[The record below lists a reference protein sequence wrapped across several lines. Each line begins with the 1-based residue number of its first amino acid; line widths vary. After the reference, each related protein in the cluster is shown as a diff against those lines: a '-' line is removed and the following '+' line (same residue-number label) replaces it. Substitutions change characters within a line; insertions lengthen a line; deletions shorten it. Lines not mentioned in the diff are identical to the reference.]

1 MAIEPIVEGVYEIGT
16 RTVNSYIID
25 GDEGVTLV
33 DTLVSGREGLI
44 EESLKDLGRSLT
56 DINAILLTHSHMD
69 HTGSAAAVKSA
80 SDATLYASE
89 ADTPAIEGA
98 ERSPMPPTAWYF
110 TPLFWLSAFFPNP
123 PPAEVDRFVSEDID
137 ELLPG
142 DLRAIDTPG
151 HTPGHTSYLLDRSGG
166 VLFVGDAAIAAKD
179 GRVKRGWNRSTP
191 EVDGSLRHLADF
203 AFETAAFSH
212 SKPIHTQA
220 SAAFQ
225 RLTETLS

>member
-1 MAIEPIVEGVYEIGT
+1 MAIEPIVEGVYELGT

-33 DTLVSGREGLI
+33 DTLVSGKEGLI
-44 EESLKDLGRSLT
+44 EESLKELGRSLT
-56 DINAILLTHSHMD
+56 DVNAILLTHSHMD

-80 SDATLYASE
+80 SNATLYASE
-89 ADTPAIEGA
+89 TDTPAIEGA

-110 TPLFWLSAFFPNP
+110 TPMFWLSVFFPSP
-123 PPAEVDRFVSEDID
+123 RPAEVDRFVSEDID

-151 HTPGHTSYLLDRSGG
+151 HTPGHTSYLLDRGGG
-166 VLFVGDAAIAAKD
+166 VLVVGDAAMAAKD
-179 GRVKRGWNRSTP
+179 SSVKRGWNRSTP
-191 EVDGSLRHLADF
+191 EVDGSLRHLAEFDF
-203 AFETAAFSH
+203 EIAAFCH
-212 SKPIHTQA
+212 SKPIRTQA

-225 RLTETLS
+225 RFTATFS